1 MKNYRMVL
9 FFVGILIGAWLAMT
23 MIACLDDI
31 AIARAAK
38 RYTVAIPLLARGHNP
53 SWPIATPE
61 PTSAPTTPTPE
72 PTSTLDPL
80 CPYVSSASSD
90 VVHVS
95 TCSHVGR
102 ILPSN
107 RVCYMSLALAL
118 ADGKRPCRVCLDTD
132 TTPTPGV
139 TVTPTPQA
147 TITLGP
153 SCPYCASVNSDVYHV
168 STCSHAARISESNRV
183 CFMSSGEAEASGRR
197 PCRVC
202 IGE

>member
-9 FFVGILIGAWLAMT
+9 LVIGFLVGAWLAMT

-31 AIARAAK
+31 AMARAQE
-38 RYTVAIPLLARGHNP
+38 RYVVGIPFVAHGHNP
-53 SWPIATPE
+53 SWPIATP
-61 PTSAPTTPTPE
+61 TTPTPE
-72 PTSTLDPL
+72 PTTTLDPN

-95 TCSHVGR
+95 TCPHVAR

-107 RVCYMSLALAL
+107 RVCYMSLDFAL
-118 ADGKRPCRVCLDTD
+118 ADGKRPCRVCLDID
-132 TTPTPGV
+132 TTPTPGA
-139 TVTPTPQA
+139 TSTPTPQP
-147 TITLGP
+147 TITP
-153 SCPYCASVNSDVYHV
+153 DPQCPYCASVNSDVYHV
-168 STCSHAARISESNRV
+168 STCSHAARISEGNKV

-202 IGE
+202 LGE